1 MREIILD
8 TETTGLNPQG
18 GDRLIEIGCIELINR
33 IPSGREFHRF
43 INPERDV
50 PPEAEAVHG
59 LSTAFLK
66 DKPIFADVAGDFLE
80 FLAGDSIVIHNAAF
94 DVGFLNFE
102 LGRLSLGA
110 ITMDRVTCT
119 LQLAR
124 RRHPAGPNSLD
135 ALCKRYG
142 IDNTKRTK
150 HGALVDSLL
159 LAEVY
164 IELLGVRQAA
174 FVGLAMDAATPLGG
188 ELAPLQRG
196 NAGQRP
202 APLPARL
209 SPEIEAAHAAFIET
223 LGEKAIWRRFL
234 VPAGV
239 TFSFSSLPP
248 RPWSAAPAGGA
259 DTAKQNR
266 TDRVAAAGSRPR
278 A

>member
-8 TETTGLNPQG
+8 TETTGLDPQR

-33 IPSGREFHRF
+33 IPSGREYHCF

-50 PPEAEAVHG
+50 PAEAERVHG
-59 LSTAFLK
+59 ISTDFLK
-66 DKPIFADVAGDFLE
+66 DKPKFGAVARDFLDFIAE
-80 FLAGDSIVIHNAAF
+80 DGIVIHNAAF

-102 LGRLSLGA
+102 LSRLSLGPIA
-110 ITMDRVTCT
+110 MDRVTCT

-124 RRHPAGPNSLD
+124 RRHPAGPNNLD

-174 FVGLAMDAATPLGG
+174 FVELAAGNSNPLGG
-188 ELAPLQRG
+188 EIAPLQRG
-196 NAGQRP
+196 NAQQRP

-209 SPEIEAAHAAFIET
+209 SAELEQAHAAFVET
-223 LGEKAIWRRFL
+223 LGENAIWKRFF
-234 VPAGV
+234 
-239 TFSFSSLPP
+239 T
-248 RPWSAAPAGGA
+248 A
-259 DTAKQNR
+259 DA
-266 TDRVAAAGSRPR
+266 S
-278 A
+278 

>member
-1 MREIILD
+1 VGGMREIILD

-66 DKPIFADVAGDFLE
+66 DKPLFADVAGDFLE

-164 IELLGVRQAA
+164 IELL
-174 FVGLAMDAATPLGG
+174 
-188 ELAPLQRG
+188 
-196 NAGQRP
+196 
-202 APLPARL
+202 
-209 SPEIEAAHAAFIET
+209 
-223 LGEKAIWRRFL
+223 
-234 VPAGV
+234 
-239 TFSFSSLPP
+239 
-248 RPWSAAPAGGA
+248 
-259 DTAKQNR
+259 
-266 TDRVAAAGSRPR
+266 
-278 A
+278 